1 MDAFTSVSRDS
12 NLYRYK
18 GFCFFKEFMKPEFIN
33 SLQDFEIREDDVFMI
48 TYPKSGT
55 IWTQQILSLIF
66 SEGYRNGTEQIETSE
81 RVPWIE
87 FQAFSKDGNY
97 DHNSRPPPRLFASHL
112 SYQFVPREL
121 KNRKA
126 KIIYVMR
133 NPKDVIKSL
142 YHFEAMAAYAETS
155 PDFEH
160 FFQKFLDGD
169 VFAGSWFDHVRGW
182 HTHKDCC
189 NILFIKY
196 EDMIM
201 DLRSVVKQMCVFLG
215 RELDNESLNIVLKRA
230 TFNEMKK
237 DPLANKENMPEDFFD
252 SKIGK
257 FMRKGTIGDWKNI
270 MTVAQSEAFDRIFQ
284 EKMRDLELHFTWDI
298 NEKTSE

>member
-1 MDAFTSVSRDS
+1 MDIITPVLRDS

-18 GFCFFKEFMKPEFIN
+18 GFCFLKEFMKPEFIE
-33 SLQDFEIREDDVFMI
+33 SLQDFKIRDDDVFMI

-55 IWTQQILSLIF
+55 IWTQQILSLIY
-66 SEGYRNGTEQIETSE
+66 SEGYRNGTEQTETSK

-87 FQAFSKDGNY
+87 FQFFSKDPNK
-97 DHNSRPPPRLFASHL
+97 DFNSRPSPRLFASHL
-112 SYQFVPREL
+112 SYRFVPQGL

-142 YHFEAMAAYAETS
+142 YHFEAIATCTETS
-155 PDFEH
+155 PDFDH

-182 HTHKDCC
+182 YTHKDFFE
-189 NILFIKY
+189 ILFIKY

-201 DLRSVVKQMCVFLG
+201 DLRSVVQQMCIFLG
-215 RELDNESLNIVLKRA
+215 KELDTESMDIVVKRA
-230 TFNEMKK
+230 TFNEMKN
-237 DPLANKENMPEDFFD
+237 DPLANNENMPEDFFD
-252 SKIGK
+252 LKNGK
-257 FMRKGTIGDWKNI
+257 FMRKGTVGDWKNA
-270 MTVAQSEAFDRIFQ
+270 MTVAQSETVDRIFQ
-284 EKMRDLELHFTWDI
+284 EKMGDLDLHFTWDI
-298 NEKTSE
+298 NEKRSL